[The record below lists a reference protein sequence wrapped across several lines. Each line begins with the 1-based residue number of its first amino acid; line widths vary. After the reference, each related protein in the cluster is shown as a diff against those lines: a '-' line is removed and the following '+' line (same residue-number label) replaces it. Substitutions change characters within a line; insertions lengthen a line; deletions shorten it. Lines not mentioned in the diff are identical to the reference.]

1 MFVWVIKIL
10 QYEKIDVSI
19 GIDINKSNKS
29 KKCMI
34 CPYWY
39 FKDIGYNFERYV
51 CNKCHNL
58 SIMAD
63 ELENI
68 AILTL
73 KGVNYGCVLWNITR
87 YDTINRLNNAK
98 FDDKGTLDFGA
109 NKTAVVLIKEG
120 VFGGTYFRGIYSGD
134 NGK

>member
-1 MFVWVIKIL
+1 MTLVNQTSQKSVWFAL
-10 QYEKIDVSI
+10 
-19 GIDINKSNKS
+19 IDILKTLVIILN
-29 KKCMI
+29 
-34 CPYWY
+34 
-39 FKDIGYNFERYV
+39 DV

-68 AILTL
+68 AILNV
-73 KGVNYGCVLWNITR
+73 KGVNYGCALWNITR

-109 NKTAVVLIKEG
+109 NKTAVVVIKEG
-120 VFGGTYFRGIYSGD
+120 VFGGTYFRGIFSGD